1 MNSFYFLLIMAAIL
15 ATVTGWLAGFVRIIL
30 FLLKFAVASIV
41 AYLLQSILATVISNN
56 FNDAIAEWAQVI
68 SFVILFLVC
77 IFFIQLLFLFFLPKR
92 LLIHTNVLNKLLG
105 AMSSA
110 VIAVV
115 FVFLVSFYSV
125 FISVPAD
132 LSITMKENGIWESVN
147 KPVKFIDNKV
157 IPVFSRQ
164 PVKVMASKTPD
175 SAVEKGITL
184 EYSTANFSIRT
195 ALESE
200 MLELINIER
209 SKYGLRILTA
219 DTSLTFAARLHSADM
234 FTKGYFSHDTPDGI
248 SPFQR
253 LHKLNISYL
262 YAGENLAMAPTVV
275 KAHDGLMKSPGHR
288 ANILN
293 PSYGR
298 VGIGILDG
306 GTHGLMIT
314 QEFKD

>member
-1 MNSFYFLLIMAAIL
+1 MNSFYFLLIIATIL
-15 ATVTGWLAGFVRIIL
+15 AAVTGWLAGFIRIIF
-30 FLLKFAVASIV
+30 FLLKLAVASII
-41 AYLLQSILATVISNN
+41 AYQLQPILATVISNN
-56 FNDAIAEWAQVI
+56 FNDAIVEWAQVI
-68 SFVILFLVC
+68 SFVTIFLIC
-77 IFFIQLLFLFFLPKR
+77 IFFIQLLFFFVLPKR
-92 LLIHTNVLNKLLG
+92 LLIHTNVLNKVLG

-132 LSITMKENGIWESVN
+132 LSVSMKENGIWESVN

-209 SKYGLRILTA
+209 SKYGLRMLTA
-219 DTSLTFAARLHSADM
+219 DTSLTFAARQHSADM
-234 FTKGYFSHDTPDGI
+234 FTRGYFSHDTPDGI
-248 SPFQR
+248 NPFQR